1 MWNLATKYEPRHSR
15 KNSFLP
21 SARPLAAPLP
31 TTPYY
36 HPPFYPL
43 FHPASFFTLPASLSA
58 LPATSSAP
66 HPRCLLESSDLGT
79 MIRLDY
85 RRHLTRNHLKVHH
98 MITQFN
104 TSYKIYSVAK
114 FNILSISHKQKKTL
128 HLFCN
133 FFAKLKNLNT
143 KIGWMLC
150 NLCWIEGLP
159 YFGQV

>member
-1 MWNLATKYEPRHSR
+1 MNPDTRERTLFSLPHVPSR
-15 KNSFLP
+15 
-21 SARPLAAPLP
+21 RPYPLP
-31 TTPYY
+31 LITTLLSTPYFT
-36 HPPFYPL
+36 PRL
-43 FHPASFFTLPASLSA
+43 FFTLPASLSA

-114 FNILSISHKQKKTL
+114 FNILSFSHKQKKTL

-133 FFAKLKNLNT
+133 FFCK
-143 KIGWMLC
+143 
-150 NLCWIEGLP
+150 
-159 YFGQV
+159 V